1 MQLSSLRSQI
11 GVVPQEPFLFAG
23 SIRDNVGF
31 SRPEVSDSEV
41 IEALEASGLMT
52 MVNSLPDGINTVIH
66 ERGSSLS
73 AGERQLIAIARAF
86 YLNLEF

>member
-1 MQLSSLRSQI
+1 MDLISRGVQLSSLRSQI

-23 SIRDNVGF
+23 SIRDNVAF

-73 AGERQLIAIARAF
+73 PG
-86 YLNLEF
+86 